1 MKKLL
6 FAVLS
11 FAVVSANAQTAD
23 DVISK
28 YAANMGGLDAFNK
41 ITSAKMTGIYSTQ
54 GNDINLITQIL
65 NGKGMRTDLE
75 LMGQAITNCYFNGKG
90 WKINPFAGATTPTE
104 VTGTELNDFK
114 TQSNL
119 ANQLMDYKAR
129 GHQVE
134 LLGEDAVEG
143 IKTYKIKLTNKD
155 DGKATTYFISTADY
169 TLIKSSTMRQLQG
182 QDMEVESFYSDLK
195 EIGGVKFFMTRDSKI
210 EGQVFQTV
218 KYEKVELNVAI
229 DEKIFE
235 MPK

>member
-11 FAVVSANAQTAD
+11 FALVSANAQTAD
-23 DVISK
+23 DVIQK
-28 YAANMGGLDAFNK
+28 YAANMGGLEAFNK
-41 ITSAKMTGIYSTQ
+41 ITSAKMTGTYSTQ
-54 GNDINLITQIL
+54 GNELSLITQII

-75 LMGQAITNCYFNGKG
+75 LMGQAVTNCYFNGKG

-134 LLGEDAVEG
+134 LQGEDAVEG

-155 DGKATTYFISTADY
+155 DSKVTTYFISTSDY
-169 TLIKSSTMRQLQG
+169 TVIKSATMRQFQG
-182 QDMEVESFYSDLK
+182 QDTEVESFYSDLK
-195 EIGGVKFFMTRDSKI
+195 EVNGVKFFMTRDSKI

-218 KYEKVELNVAI
+218 KYEKVELNVTV